1 MTRTW
6 RTATGFSLVETMVA
20 TLLLSAIALAVT
32 QTLVGA
38 LQVRA
43 RNERWMQAT
52 QLATEGIEQLRA
64 GHTLRPV
71 AAHAGFERSGSVIP
85 WNGHPGLQHVE
96 VTVSWNDGEPHTF
109 QLTTLARQ

>member
-1 MTRTW
+1 VRPRRTL
-6 RTATGFSLVETMVA
+6 AGFSLVEVMVA

-32 QTLVGA
+32 QTLVHA

-43 RNERWMQAT
+43 RSERWMQAT

-64 GHTLRPV
+64 GHSLRALPPGS
-71 AAHAGFERSGSVIP
+71 GFDRSGTTAAWS
-85 WNGHPGLQHVE
+85 GHPGLQRIDVS
-96 VTVSWNDGEPHTF
+96 VSWNDGAPHTL